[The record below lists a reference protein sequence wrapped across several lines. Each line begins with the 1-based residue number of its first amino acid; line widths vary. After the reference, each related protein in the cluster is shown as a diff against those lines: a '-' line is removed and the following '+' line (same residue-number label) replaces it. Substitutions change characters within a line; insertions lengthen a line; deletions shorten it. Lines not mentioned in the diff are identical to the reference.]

1 MIDYYGREMRYFMDF
16 ISAFAQI
23 KVFRNKRV
31 HVYIGNWNRVNHSLE
46 LKKIADVNNLMFKKQ
61 MLKSQGTL
69 ILRKHKISMDRLILH
84 N

>member
-16 ISAFAQI
+16 ISAFVQI
-23 KVFRNKRV
+23 KVFRNRRV
-31 HVYIGNWNRVNHSLE
+31 HVYIGNWNGVDHSLE

-61 MLKSQGTL
+61 MLKSQDTL
-69 ILRKHKISMDRLILH
+69 VPRKHKISMDRLILY